1 MRGKPDGKGV
11 ALTGW
16 WATVSWAAVFRRVL
30 WGLAALVL
38 LLLLAVGA
46 AVAWLGSAPGRA
58 WLESTVETA
67 ASGPGLRLD
76 IDGLTLSPTTV
87 TADRVA
93 VADDQGVWLVLERV
107 RLALAPA
114 DLLSRRVHVTAL
126 EAARIAV
133 DRAPIAPPADTA
145 PPPPAPDTGS
155 PLPGLPV
162 SVTLDR
168 LAVDSI
174 DLGPALAGQA
184 ARLRLTAAGRLA
196 ADGKDAALT
205 AAVDRIDGQP
215 GRLTADIA
223 FTSAGEALR
232 LDIRGEEPA
241 GGMVVQAAGIPG
253 APPLHLDLK
262 GDGTLSDWR
271 GTIAA
276 AAGDVARL
284 DTAVRIEGTA
294 DGHAVTLTATAEA
307 RRVIEALAGAP
318 IAALAGDRPALT
330 AGALV
335 APDGAVTLRPTTL
348 TTAAGTLAL
357 SGRIGAGVSALAL
370 EFRFDAP
377 ADSPLHTLAPV
388 TWSTARVE
396 GRVNGPLTALT
407 VAGTATVRD
416 LLSDDPALAPL
427 TGEEVRAEVAA
438 TLDTA
443 AGGVDV
449 SALTLTAPAATVTAS
464 GTAAG
469 WGQSAHAQ
477 VRATA
482 PDLALLSALAGK
494 PLAGAARFAADAA
507 VAPDGAVRVTGVTLE
522 SPYARLTDGRA
533 VLADGRVDAAAT
545 LRAEDLAVLERLA
558 GLPLAGG
565 AEITVTAAG
574 PVDALAVEARAD
586 TRALVVN
593 GRAFGHVT
601 LSATAAGLPQAPQGR
616 VQLGG
621 ALEGQALGVT
631 GAYALTGDTL
641 RLSDLSVTA
650 GRNRITGGVTV
661 AMDTLM
667 AEGRLDGDLPALQ
680 TFSALTGLDMAGQAS
695 FAVTL
700 SRPNGRQDAA
710 VTAKAQ
716 GLRVTGPGGPL
727 VAARSLSLDATVRDA
742 LGAAAAG
749 KADLSLRDGAAA
761 GTPLSEVTAGI
772 DGSLADAG
780 FKLAVRGGGDKAP
793 SLSLSGRAARTDDRT
808 RVRLTGLTA
817 RAAGQTVNLTRPATV
832 EIGPQRYTVTGLAL
846 SSGGARLT
854 ADGGLTGGEMKGT
867 LALERFPLA
876 LAALVDPSLALDGT
890 LGLTVKLAGTV
901 RAPRADMTLRLSGAS
916 AAGMAAAGVSGID
929 AAIDGS
935 WRDNRMTAN
944 GTLSAR
950 DAGRLTLRAAAPLV
964 LNPDTLAVSVP
975 PRGALS
981 ASAQG
986 NFQLARLNDLLAASG
1001 DRVGGTLAVDVRA
1014 EGTVGDPRLGGAV
1027 TITGG
1032 RYENQA
1038 SGAVITNIAA
1048 RLVGDGRVFT
1058 LQSLTGHTAGGG
1070 SITASGTVRPSAQEG
1085 RQLDL
1090 RVRATNAQLLATD
1103 LVTGRIGADLTLTGT
1118 FARSLLA
1125 GTVRVERADVRIPN
1139 RLPPDVVDLTVEE
1152 VGRTRKTAAPAPSA
1166 GAADAPF
1173 VLALDVRVNVPG
1185 QVFVRGRGLDL
1196 EMGGNLH
1203 AGGTAAAP
1211 AVTGRLSVLH
1221 GQLDLLGK
1229 RFAFSRGNL
1238 DFDGG
1243 PSIDPRLDFLAEA
1256 TANQVTAQVE
1266 VTGTAGHPSIA
1277 LTSPQGLPQD
1287 EVLAR
1292 VLFGKPASELG
1303 AAEAVQLAQ
1312 SAAELAGY
1320 GGGGMLDTVRR
1331 TLGVDRLEFSQGE
1344 NGQPGG
1350 LEAGSYISRNVYVGV
1365 EQGIGAD
1372 QSRAKVEIDLTDTV
1386 RAEAKVGG
1394 SEGTSVGV
1402 KFEWNY

>member
-1 MRGKPDGKGV
+1 MTV
-11 ALTGW
+11 S
-16 WATVSWAAVFRRVL
+16 WATVSWLAVLRRVL

-38 LLLLAVGA
+38 LLVMAVGA
-46 AVAWLGSAPGRA
+46 AVVWLGSAPGRA

-76 IDGLTLSPTTV
+76 IDGLALSPTTV
-87 TADRVA
+87 TADRIA
-93 VADDQGVWLVLERV
+93 VADAQGVWLVLERV

-133 DRAPIAPPADTA
+133 DRAPVAAPADTA
-145 PPPPAPDTGS
+145 PPSPEPDSGS

-223 FTSAGEALR
+223 FTAASETLR

-241 GGMVVQAAGIPG
+241 GGVVVQAAGIPG
-253 APPLHLDLK
+253 APPLNLDLK

-284 DTAVRIEGTA
+284 DTDVRIEGTP
-294 DGHAVTLTATAEA
+294 DGHAITLTATADA

-318 IAALAGDRPALT
+318 IAALAGDRPALS

-348 TTAAGTLAL
+348 TAAAGTLAL
-357 SGRIGAGVSALAL
+357 SGRIGAGVSSLAL
-370 EFRFDAP
+370 DFRFDAP

-388 TWSTARVE
+388 VWSTARVE
-396 GRVNGPLTALT
+396 GRVNGPLTALA

-443 AGGVDV
+443 TGGVDL
-449 SALTLTAPAATVTAS
+449 SALTLTAPAGTVTAS

-469 WGQSAHAQ
+469 WGQSAQAQ

-494 PLAGAARFAADAA
+494 PLAGAARFGADGA
-507 VAPDGAVRVTGVTLE
+507 VAPDGAMQVTGVTLE
-522 SPYARLTDGRA
+522 SPYARLIDGRA
-533 VLADGRVDAAAT
+533 VLANGRLDAAAT
-545 LRAEDLAVLERLA
+545 LQAEDLAVLERLA

-565 AEITVTAAG
+565 AEVTVTAAG

-593 GRAFGHVT
+593 GRDFGRVI

-621 ALEGQALGVT
+621 TLEGQALGVA

-641 RLSDLSVTA
+641 SLSDLSVTA

-661 AMDTLM
+661 AMNTLM

-680 TFSALTGLDMAGQAS
+680 TFSALTGMDMAGQAS
-695 FAVTL
+695 FAITL
-700 SRPNGRQDAA
+700 SRQNGRQDAA

-716 GLRVTGPGGPL
+716 GLRVSGSDGPL

-742 LGAAAAG
+742 LGAAAG

-761 GTPLSEVTAGI
+761 GTPLTEVTAGI

-808 RVRLTGLTA
+808 RIRLTALTA
-817 RAAGQTVNLTRPATV
+817 RAAGQAVNLTRPATV
-832 EIGPQRYTVTGLAL
+832 EIGPQHYTVTGLAL
-846 SSGGARLT
+846 SSGAARLT
-854 ADGGLTGGEMKGT
+854 ADGGLSDGEMKGT
-867 LALERFPLA
+867 LAVERLPLA
-876 LAALVDPSLALDGT
+876 LAALVDPSLALEGT
-890 LGLTVKLAGTV
+890 LGLTVKLAGTA

-935 WRDNRMTAN
+935 WRDNRVTAT

-964 LNPDTLAVSVP
+964 LDPDTLAVSVP

-1048 RLVGDGRVFT
+1048 RLVGDGQVFT
-1058 LQSLTGHTAGGG
+1058 LQSLTGRTAGGG
-1070 SITASGTVRPSAQEG
+1070 SITASGTVRPLAQEG

-1090 RVRATNAQLLATD
+1090 RVRATNAQLLSID

-1118 FARSLLA
+1118 FARALLA

-1139 RLPPDVVDLTVEE
+1139 RLPPDVVDLKVEE
-1152 VGRTRKTAAPAPSA
+1152 VGRVRARKTAAPSPAPPA
-1166 GAADAPF
+1166 GEADAPF

-1211 AVTGRLSVLH
+1211 AVTGRLSVLR

-1402 KFEWNY
+1402 KFEWDY